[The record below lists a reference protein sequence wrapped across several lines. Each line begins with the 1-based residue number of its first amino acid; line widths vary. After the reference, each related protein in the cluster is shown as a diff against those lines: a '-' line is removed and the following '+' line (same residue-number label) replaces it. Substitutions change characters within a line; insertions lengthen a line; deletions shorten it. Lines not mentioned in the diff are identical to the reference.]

1 MSMKRAVFFV
11 GFVLTAIGFGFIGFG
26 IWDLGNEASSPGGV
40 DFSNGGPDVVVGVI
54 FTLLGIF
61 AIVFKDKI

>member
-1 MSMKRAVFFV
+1 MKRAVFFV

-40 DFSNGGPDVVVGVI
+40 DFSNGGPNFVVGVI
-54 FTLLGIF
+54 FTLLGFI
-61 AIVFKDKI
+61 AIILTDKL